1 MHTIFRMHEPA
12 TFGKKANFSTRALN
26 RTSNYYL
33 SLIINDF
40 YNLTYLLI
48 LLCANKTCTSI
59 SPNKELPP
67 ISTLSSAHVSGTQI
81 SAMVYRTSYANNMF
95 EW

>member
-1 MHTIFRMHEPA
+1 MHAIFRMHEPA

-33 SLIINDF
+33 SLII
-40 YNLTYLLI
+40 LTYLLI